1 MNLKFTVL
9 AGALAFACGAVA
21 IAPSATASPVTSPSG
36 TITFQGRVVAN
47 SCVITVTGGT
57 ASSAGGAA
65 SGLVTLPTVYT
76 TDLTA
81 VGAVAGSTPFSISL
95 TGCDTS
101 FTNAQTLWNAGANLS
116 ASGGRLKNP
125 SGSNVDVQ
133 LLNASNAAMD
143 LSKGTAATQ
152 NSPAVNFSSG
162 SATLN
167 YSAQYYAT
175 AVSTTAGA
183 VNTSV
188 QFTMIYQ

>member
-1 MNLKFTVL
+1 MNLKISLL
-9 AGALAFACGAVA
+9 ASALAVACGALTL
-21 IAPSATASPVTSPSG
+21 APAAQAVTSPSS
-36 TITFQGRVVAN
+36 TITFQGRVVAD

-57 ASSAGGAA
+57 ASVAGGAA

-81 VGAVAGSTPFSISL
+81 VGAVAGKTPFAISL
-95 TGCDTS
+95 TGCDSS
-101 FTNAQTLWNAGANLS
+101 FTSAQTLWNAGSDLS

-133 LLNASNAAMD
+133 LLNAGDVAMD
-143 LSKGTAATQ
+143 LSQSTATAQ
-152 NSPAVNFSSG
+152 NSPTVSFSSVA
-162 SATLN
+162 ATLN

-175 AVSTTAGA
+175 ATSTTAGA